1 MPALGISALIWR
13 IQYVRFVTAMMSAF
27 PSRENRL
34 TPVSADGVY
43 IRVGG
48 LMYRHCQ
55 DAVVTTVRCAML
67 LAGASLLRSSFATAA
82 EPPALKLAHT
92 VPLPHVKG
100 GFDLMA
106 ADVAHIYT
114 ANDE

>member
-1 MPALGISALIWR
+1 
-13 IQYVRFVTAMMSAF
+13 
-27 PSRENRL
+27 
-34 TPVSADGVY
+34 
-43 IRVGG
+43 
-48 LMYRHCQ
+48 
-55 DAVVTTVRCAML
+55 ML
-67 LAGASLLRSSFATAA
+67 LAGASLLRPSCASAA
-82 EPPALKLAHT
+82 EPPTLKLAHT